1 MPRHFQEMY
10 ARRTE
15 FHLVSSEV
23 NSMKV
28 VACLFRTVLVQ
39 ESDDW
44 LRDCFKQLAPS
55 KSEKAISL
63 NANTIDLAGK
73 DEDTQ

>member
-1 MPRHFQEMY
+1 
-10 ARRTE
+10 
-15 FHLVSSEV
+15 
-23 NSMKV
+23 MKV

-44 LRDCFKQLAPS
+44 LRDCLKQLAPS